1 VGGDT
6 KNAGA
11 DLAEISVDERTD
23 GPGVSRIDP
32 NDLAAPF
39 WRLLP

>member
-1 VGGDT
+1 VGGGT

-11 DLAEISVDERTD
+11 DLAEIPVDERTD
-23 GPGVSRIDP
+23 RPSVSRIDP

-39 WRLLP
+39 WRLLS